1 MSKLL
6 LLDIDGT
13 LLDTNKQLPD
23 ATKQA
28 LIAARANGHQLAIAT
43 GRAPFM
49 IGSLLEELSIDTYIT
64 FNGQYIAYENEAVH
78 KQSIDSD
85 TLDKVLAFAEQRDH
99 PLVFLNEHKMVSSI
113 EFHPDIDESIKS
125 LKFPHPEKDKHFYR
139 TNDVYQALVFCEE
152 HEESQYR
159 EEFGD
164 VDFVRWHRV
173 SCDILPKGGSKAEG
187 IKQLI
192 RSTGHRLEDT
202 IAFGDG
208 LNDLQMMEIA
218 GFSVAMANGH
228 EETKKRADHITG
240 HVDEGGLASA
250 FEFLG
255 LSR

>member
-13 LLDTNKQLPD
+13 LLDSNKQLPKS
-23 ATKQA
+23 TKQA
-28 LIAARANGHQLAIAT
+28 LINARANGHHLAIAT

-49 IGSLLEELSIDTYIT
+49 IGSLLEELEIDTYIT
-64 FNGQYIAYENEAVH
+64 FNGQYIAFENEAVH
-78 KQSIDSD
+78 KQAIESS
-85 TLDKVLAFAEQRDH
+85 TLERILDFAEQREH

-113 EFHPDIDESIKS
+113 DFHPDIDESIKS
-125 LKFPHPEKDKHFYR
+125 LKFPHPKMDKEFYQH
-139 TNDVYQALVFCEE
+139 NDVYQALVFCEQ
-152 HEESQYR
+152 HEEQQYH
-159 EEFGD
+159 EAFQN

-192 RSTGHRLEDT
+192 RTTGHRLEDT

-218 GFSVAMANGH
+218 GYSVAMANGH
-228 EETKKRADHITG
+228 EDTKKRADYITD
-240 HVDEGGLASA
+240 HVDEGGLAKA
-250 FEFLG
+250 FAFLG
-255 LSR
+255 LSE